1 MKIYLSLAIS
11 VLVLTG
17 CANMQAQQ
25 EEKQIFAE
33 CQEKWKAPKFDVLR
47 GKLSAF
53 EKNTSTR
60 YILVEDKVAESEKE
74 LLLKYADLKDECAT
88 RGFDFA
94 LKYIP
99 WVLPALAES
108 RERGLIS
115 FSELYNGRVSY
126 GEFNRLGAQSYVLY
140 LERWQKLQAE
150 YARLG
155 IAAQRNQ
162 IQASQNLL
170 QAAQLLSTPAPQL
183 QNNVVHT
190 NCHWFGRQIQCTS
203 F

>member
-1 MKIYLSLAIS
+1 MKIFSSLVIS
-11 VLVLTG
+11 LLTLTG

-33 CQEKWKAPKFDVLR
+33 CQEKWKASKFDALR
-47 GKLSAF
+47 GKISAF

-60 YILVEDKVAESEKE
+60 YVLIEDKVAESEKE

-99 WVLPALAES
+99 WVLPAGAES
-108 RERGLIS
+108 RQRGLIS
-115 FSELYNGRVSY
+115 FSELYNGRISY
-126 GEFNRLGAQSYVLY
+126 GEYNRLGAQSNALY
-140 LERWQKLQAE
+140 LERAQKLQAE
-150 YARLG
+150 YARLA

-170 QAAQLLSTPAPQL
+170 QATQQLSTPTPQL
-183 QNNVVHT
+183 QNNITYT
-190 NCHWFGRQIQCTS
+190 NCQWFGRQIQCTS
-203 F
+203 R